1 MPKKKELEG
10 QGVRPSL
17 CTAGQRPHLSCAHG
31 AGIREVVPTG
41 IYWASL
47 ETPNDTSVFHSQ

>member
-17 CTAGQRPHLSCAHG
+17 CRAGQRPHLSCAHG
-31 AGIREVVPTG
+31 AGIGEVVPTG
-41 IYWASL
+41 IYWEPLAA
-47 ETPNDTSVFHSQ
+47 PNDTSVFIS